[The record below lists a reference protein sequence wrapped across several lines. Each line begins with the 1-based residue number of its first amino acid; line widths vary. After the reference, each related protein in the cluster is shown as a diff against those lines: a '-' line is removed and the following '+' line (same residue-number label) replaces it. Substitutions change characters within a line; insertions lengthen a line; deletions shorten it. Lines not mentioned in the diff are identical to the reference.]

1 MRKLIQGTALLA
13 VIVLVVACEEAAA
26 PPSSYEPPP
35 ENIEQPSDPEAPLPV
50 VSFAG
55 TPAGP
60 GRVRTEIWDT
70 VDTIIMTI
78 SLAPPP
84 TNPVEINLF
93 PDWPEYY
100 SHPQTVTAQAGSS
113 EVSFTVTIHKWVSPD
128 LLLLPGPG
136 YIVGNVDTHEFQIF
150 ATPEPNVQDPRCS
163 YPTKWLLLDMVS
175 SAGIMCAT
183 GISTISQDALDKV
196 SRASSMMLRHR
207 PDLAT
212 ILVDDEMDSSL
223 PMAEQQG
230 QVETDF
236 ILLYRGGN
244 YWCDGLPISYQDSSL
259 CGPQIAV
266 GKYDA
271 GVVVCPDN
279 DLAVCVHELA
289 HAVYWSLCCW
299 PVDVDQ
305 REPVTERFNQPE
317 VAELWSGYAM
327 TNHREFFAEMSTIY
341 FCVPGGS
348 LTLPVKHCAS
358 ELREYDPATYD
369 VIHAIY
375 RGSTDLR

>member
-1 MRKLIQGTALLA
+1 MRKLILGTALLA
-13 VIVLVVACEEAAA
+13 VIVLVACEQAAA
-26 PPSSYEPPP
+26 PSAAQPP
-35 ENIEQPSDPEAPLPV
+35 EHIEQPSDPEAPLPV

-70 VDTIIMTI
+70 VDTITMTI

-100 SHPQTVTAQAGSS
+100 SHPHTVTAQTGAS

-163 YPTKWLLLDMVS
+163 HPTRWLLLDMVS
-175 SAGIMCAT
+175 SAGVMCAT

-207 PDLAT
+207 PDLAAR
-212 ILVDDEMDSSL
+212 LVEDEMDSSL

-244 YWCDGLPISYQDSSL
+244 YWCDGLPSSYQDSSL

-279 DLAVCVHELA
+279 DMAVCVHELA
-289 HAVYWSLCCW
+289 HAVFYSLCCW
-299 PVDVDQ
+299 LPVNQ

-317 VAELWSGYAM
+317 VAELWSGYAL
-327 TNHREFFAEMSTIY
+327 TNHREFFAEMSAIY
-341 FCVPGGS
+341 FCVGTDGGTQPA
-348 LTLPVKHCAS
+348 LHCAD
-358 ELREYDPATYD
+358 ELQAYDPATYE
-369 VIHAIY
+369 VLHSIY
-375 RGSTDLR
+375 RGSADLGPLR